1 MGSEVAFHL
10 SGGIFFNLMLAA
22 RKKPV
27 ANQKECL
34 KELLYIFDRSAKGMS
49 GNSLV
54 TIASR
59 FRNCDPDLHSE
70 YIRFGDPVVVEE
82 FNGRMRDDYASVVG
96 EVKNYADHYLDLEV
110 NGKWLVRSLME
121 LVEKDSLIQDNAK
134 FMAIPG
140 GLPAYKQEFPEM
152 QKVYIYNMLLGVWHF
167 ICCRQNEG
175 ENGQETYF
183 ELSDFVGDSR
193 PRKLNRGRI
202 GFKNHED
209 VLISYD
215 MEMQPA
221 FVDKSW
227 FSERELY
234 ADLLRGEL
242 ETLPSVKIAEDYT
255 PLSEVLSSKIRR
267 IFSTELEK
275 TRIPEKRD
283 MSNKYQTYLDRAYE
297 KHRKKKTFLYEMQRE
312 FYEFFVCNDVKRREA
327 TGKDE
332 RRNEPDNVIP
342 NVCVETFAE
351 EHRFIVLSGTGGMGK
366 SMMMTHFML
375 DTINKNRKIG
385 KVPVFV
391 VLRDYNPESG
401 TLLECI
407 YEELK
412 RHDINLHLADLVEL
426 LQNGNGVVLFD
437 GLDEIKQEYSENFYK
452 EMEMLVDN
460 YPNASYIVSSRPI
473 MNFRGLSRFTVY
485 DLQPFSQN

>member
-1 MGSEVAFHL
+1 
-10 SGGIFFNLMLAA
+10 MLAA

-70 YIRFGDPVVVEE
+70 YIRFGNPVVVEE
-82 FNGRMRDDYASVVG
+82 FNGRIRDDYASVVG
-96 EVKNYADHYLDLEV
+96 KVKNYADHYLDLEV

-167 ICCRQNEG
+167 ICCRQNER

-193 PRKLNRGRI
+193 QRKLNRGRI

-255 PLSEVLSSKIRR
+255 PLSEALSSKIHR

-275 TRIPEKRD
+275 NRIPEKKD

-297 KHRKKKTFLYEMQRE
+297 KHRKKKIFCTRCRE
-312 FYEFFVCNDVKRREA
+312 SF
-327 TGKDE
+327 
-332 RRNEPDNVIP
+332 
-342 NVCVETFAE
+342 
-351 EHRFIVLSGTGGMGK
+351 
-366 SMMMTHFML
+366 
-375 DTINKNRKIG
+375 
-385 KVPVFV
+385 
-391 VLRDYNPESG
+391 
-401 TLLECI
+401 
-407 YEELK
+407 
-412 RHDINLHLADLVEL
+412 
-426 LQNGNGVVLFD
+426 
-437 GLDEIKQEYSENFYK
+437 
-452 EMEMLVDN
+452 
-460 YPNASYIVSSRPI
+460 
-473 MNFRGLSRFTVY
+473 MNFLSVMM
-485 DLQPFSQN
+485 